1 MEYTK
6 TLKENFLNPKNMGK
20 IKNPDATAE
29 IGNPACGDIMKIYLK
44 IDKKTKI
51 IKEIKFETFGCAAA
65 IATSSMLTQ
74 LAKKR
79 TIEKAKKIT
88 INDIEKKLG
97 GLPNIKVHCAKMS
110 IESLKKAL
118 KNYEEKTTSS

>member
-6 TLKENFLNPKNMGK
+6 ILKENFLNPKNMGK

-29 IGNPACGDIMKIYLK
+29 IGNPTCGDIMNIYLR
-44 IDKKTKI
+44 IEEKTKI

-97 GLPNIKVHCAKMS
+97 GLPNVKVHCASMA
-110 IESLKKAL
+110 IKAL
-118 KNYEEKTTSS
+118 KEAIKNYEEKDKEK